1 MADEP
6 ITPESVTYDDVPRLL
21 AEHHAAIVEIREHVA
36 ALEKRL
42 HSVIFTGRVRRRST
56 AAGQKSN
63 VAGESEIFKQNPQRA
78 YRITQATGWDD
89 VFPGTLN
96 LAVAEESLTPSAR
109 SARCSW
115 SSQRRSRIQQTW
127 RSPRCAKGTTTYSGT
142 VSVRGRTQEVLVKL
156 AGKPHD
162 ERFVEL
168 VAPVQLM
175 TSLQI
180 DGGSIVE
187 VAVSSA

>member
-21 AEHHAAIVEIREHVA
+21 AEHHAAIAEIREHVA

-96 LAVAEESLTPSAR
+96 LAVAEGIFDAIR
-109 SARCSW
+109 
-115 SSQRRSRIQQTW
+115 
-127 RSPRCAKGTTTYSGT
+127 AKREVFLELPEKITHPTNLAIPALREGYYYYSGT

-180 DGGSIVE
+180 DEGSIVE